1 MNQLLFN
8 TFMTFKNT
16 ALWKAAFDDAR
27 IDATQE
33 EQARLVGCYDAMR
46 TRASALVAKIA
57 GDLPHMTVHDVSHL
71 DALWEMASI
80 AAGDSFDLNP
90 AEAFVFG
97 GAILLHDAAMTLAA
111 FPGGIAELREQI
123 EWRDLYAR
131 YAVNVPAGDAVAVKE
146 AENRATADALRLLHA
161 KQAENLPTISWMGP
175 QKQPMFI
182 IEDQQ
187 VRNFYGQKIGKV
199 AYSHWWSIAR
209 VEEELAGTLGA
220 LPNVTNCTVDL
231 LKVAC
236 LIRVADAMHLD
247 QRRAPAFDF
256 ALVQPT
262 GVSADHWK
270 FQERMAKPYVQADAL
285 VYTAQPAFETDVADA
300 WWTAFDALQM
310 VDRELRDV
318 DRVLRDRQKKPL
330 VVRRV
335 EGSHSPSELART
347 VETVGWTPVDSTVR
361 VTDVPKIVVTL
372 GGSKLYGDSTAA
384 PIRELIQNG
393 LDAITARRRLQG
405 RSLKWGELQVILQK
419 RDDGFWLCF
428 EDNGVGMSQTVLT
441 GPLIDFG
448 NSFWKSSLAI
458 QEFPGLAAAGMKSR
472 GKYGIGFFSIFMLG
486 EHVRVITRRFDRD
499 TQSARVLEFRH
510 GISSRP
516 NLRDADPREVPIDG
530 GTRIEVKLK
539 ANPFEPDG
547 LLYRTNILDQKK
559 LVKLRTMIAAIAPA
573 CDVAI
578 TVTQDGEIEGSTAAG
593 DWIEINTISLLNR
606 IKGDDGIDI
615 GINDSA
621 PAPASKPFERL
632 TELRDED
639 GKLYGRARIDAS
651 SNWSTLGLLT
661 VDGLA
666 ASKIGLMSGILI
678 GVETTASRNSAKP
691 IVPAPVLA
699 SWSSEQAIVL
709 AAAEIPDTEKAR
721 AAAIVMGCGGNFSEL
736 PVILWHEE
744 WMTASQF
751 IDAVK
756 TIDRLEVYEGFISH
770 EDDDDVTRREFEKSF
785 KAYSK
790 IAQSMDGKYGHRR
803 GTDWIAAITQ
813 GGGSTPLEV
822 IEGLLADAWGQ
833 VEVEEEL
840 LVVGEAN
847 GIEIYREVA
856 IYTPAHQEIG
866 DDDADRAK
874 PVIVVA

>member
-1 MNQLLFN
+1 MS
-8 TFMTFKNT
+8 FKKT
-16 ALWKAAFDDAR
+16 TLWKTAFEDAR
-27 IDATQE
+27 SDATPD
-33 EQARLVGCYDAMR
+33 EQARLAGCYEAMR

-57 GDLPHMTVHDVSHL
+57 GDLPHMTVHDVTHL

-80 AAGDSFDLNP
+80 AASENFDFNP

-111 FPGGIAELREQI
+111 FPGGTAELREQT
-123 EWRDLYAR
+123 EWRDLHAR
-131 YAVNVPAGDAVAVKE
+131 HTASVPAGDAAAAKE

-161 KQAENLPTISWMGP
+161 KQAENLPMISWIGP

-209 VEEELAGTLGA
+209 VEEELSGTLGA
-220 LPNVTNCTVDL
+220 LPDVTNCTVDL

-236 LIRVADAMHLD
+236 LLRVADAMHLD

-256 ALVQPT
+256 ALVQPA

-270 FQERMAKPYVQADAL
+270 FQERMAKPFVQADAL
-285 VYTAQPAFETDVADA
+285 VYTAQPPFEADAADA

-335 EGSHSPSELART
+335 EGAHSPSDLART

-361 VTDVPKIVVTL
+361 VSDVPKIVATL

-405 RSLKWGELQVILQK
+405 RPPKWGELHVMLQK

-486 EHVRVITRRFDRD
+486 DQVRVITRRFDRD

-510 GISSRP
+510 GLGSRP
-516 NLRDADPREVPIDG
+516 NLRNADPKEVPIDG

-539 ANPFEPDG
+539 TNPFEPDG
-547 LLYRTNILDQKK
+547 LLYRKNIFDEKK
-559 LVKLRTMIAAIAPA
+559 VVKLSPVIAAIAPA
-573 CDVAI
+573 CDVTI
-578 TVTQDGEIEGSTAAG
+578 SVTQDDEAQGNTAAG
-593 DWIEINTISLLNR
+593 DWLEISSDTLLSR
-606 IKGDDGIDI
+606 IQGNDDIKD
-615 GINDSA
+615 DDQSA
-621 PAPASKPFERL
+621 LTTKPWERL

-639 GKLYGRARIDAS
+639 GKLYGRARVDVAKQ
-651 SNWSTLGLLT
+651 WSTSGLLT

-666 ASKIGLMSGILI
+666 ASKIGLVAGILI
-678 GVETTASRNSAKP
+678 GVETTASRNSASP
-691 IVPAPVLA
+691 IIPAPVLA
-699 SWSSEQAIVL
+699 SWSSEQAIVIGG
-709 AAAEIPDTEKAR
+709 AEIPDAEKAR
-721 AAAIVMGCGGNFSEL
+721 AAAIVMGCGGDFAEL
-736 PVILWHEE
+736 PVVWWQEE
-744 WMTASQF
+744 WMTASKF
-751 IDAVK
+751 VDAVK
-756 TIDRLEVYEGFISH
+756 PLDRLEICEGSISH
-770 EDDDDVTRREFEKSF
+770 EDDDDVTRREFESSF
-785 KAYSK
+785 KANAK
-790 IAQSMDGKYGHRR
+790 IAQTVDGRYGHLRH
-803 GTDWIAAITQ
+803 TDWIAAVTQ
-813 GGGSTPLEV
+813 GNGSTPLEV
-822 IEGLLADAWGQ
+822 IEGLLCEAWGQ
-833 VEVEEEL
+833 VECNEDT

-847 GIEIYREVA
+847 GTEIYRTVA
-856 IYTPAHQEIG
+856 IYTPTSEE
-866 DDDADRAK
+866 D
-874 PVIVVA
+874 